1 MKKALDLSIIRRGL
15 ENGDVTAEEACD
27 YMKQKPIQSII
38 ENYLNLYEEDRILD
52 DFEVQELS
60 HIVEI
65 SYYIYTYSH
74 EEPPISDTTYDKL
87 FELVSKYKDEFVT
100 LPEPVGFGEE
110 HHAYPLLRGSL
121 AKIHYLE
128 QPKEKVNQSRRTL
141 DQWIAQTENLYY
153 QETGDRIDLKSYDVY
168 VFPKWDGV
176 SIIFEFDEN
185 GKIVKALTRGY
196 TKLNT
201 AQNVTTHFSDL
212 ERPLHGK
219 PYGLKTEVMVKE
231 DDLIEYNMAY
241 GEDYKQT
248 RSIASGII
256 NSDERDERDKYLQV
270 IQLRYM
276 ESGDDIEKLCP
287 EVFDHPYI
295 RCRLGDIDEI
305 ENFAQSHRFTEGL
318 RCDGAVIHI
327 IDPKL
332 QKVLGRKNDKN
343 NFEVAYKFTEE
354 SELSTVTDVIFQ
366 VGLFGRIAPVVKFKP
381 VQLKGNEV
389 SSASLGSI
397 QRMEYLGLA
406 EGDTVKVCYDIIP
419 FVSVDSDCT
428 RSGNPPILPKS
439 KCPSCGETLTR
450 NGAIL
455 SCENPECLCRKKGKI
470 LNYLTKMNI
479 KGLSYAIIDKLYDFD
494 IVTSIKDLYRLEKH
508 RNDIVSIP
516 GFGEKS
522 YENWQKEINKVR
534 DVDPSMLFGA
544 VGIPGCS
551 QLTFEKIFTMFRVED
566 IMELDNI
573 MNTPGIFEVVPGI
586 GEKKSPIIAQGLDQN
601 KKLLK
606 FLIDK
611 VGVSEIYRNPRDAKF
626 KVCFTKIRDE
636 EIERAIH
643 ALGGVVVNNVTKDT
657 DFCVVPTLG
666 VTSRKVEAAREK
678 EIPIIPIDDILAVI
692 YDKFN
697 FS

>member
-15 ENGDVTAEEACD
+15 ENGNVTAEEACD
-27 YMKQKPIQSII
+27 YMRQKSVQNII
-38 ENYLNLYEEDRILD
+38 DAYLAIYEEDRILD
-52 DFEVQELS
+52 DFEIQELS

-100 LPEPVGFGEE
+100 LPEPVGLGEE
-110 HHAYPLLRGSL
+110 HHSYPLLRGSL
-121 AKIHYLE
+121 TKVHYLK
-128 QPKEKVNQSRRTL
+128 QPEEKVNQSRRTL
-141 DQWIAQTENLYY
+141 EQWISQIENLYH
-153 QETGDRIDLKSYDVY
+153 QETGNRVDLRSYDVY

-176 SIIFEFDEN
+176 SVIFEFDEN
-185 GKIVKALTRGY
+185 GKIERALTRGY

-212 ERPLHGK
+212 ERTLHGK
-219 PYGLKTEVMVKE
+219 PYGLKTEVMVTE
-231 DDLIEYNMAY
+231 DDLIEYNMTY

-256 NSDERDERDKYLQV
+256 NSDERDGRDKYLQV

-276 ESGDDIEKLCP
+276 ERGDEIEKLCP
-287 EVFDHPYI
+287 EVFNHPYI
-295 RCRLGDIDEI
+295 RCKLGDIDEI
-305 ENFAQSHRFTEGL
+305 ENFAQSHRFVQGL

-327 IDPKL
+327 IDPEL

-354 SELSTVTDVIFQ
+354 SELSTVTDVVFQ
-366 VGLFGRIAPVVKFKP
+366 VGLFGRIAPVAKFEP
-381 VQLKGNEV
+381 VQLKGNTV

-406 EGDTVKVCYDIIP
+406 KGDTVKVCYDITP
-419 FVSVDSDCT
+419 FVVVDSDCE

-455 SCENPECLCRKKGKI
+455 SCENLECLCRKKGKI

-479 KGLSYAIIDKLYDFD
+479 KGLSYAIIDKLYDFG
-494 IVTSIKDLYRLEKH
+494 IVTSIKDLYKLEKH
-508 RNDIVSIP
+508 RDEIVSIP
-516 GFGEKS
+516 GFGGKS
-522 YENWQKEINKVR
+522 YDNWQKEINKVR
-534 DVDPSMLFGA
+534 NVDPSMLFGA

-551 QLTFEKIFTMFRVED
+551 QLTFEKIFAMFRVED
-566 IMELDNI
+566 IMELDDI
-573 MNTPGIFEVVPGI
+573 TKTPGFFEVVPGI
-586 GEKKSPIIAQGLDQN
+586 GAKKSPIITEGLEKN

-606 FLIDK
+606 FLIN
-611 VGVSEIYRNPRDAKF
+611 EIGISDGYITPRDAKF

-636 EIERAIH
+636 DIERDIH
-643 ALGGVVVNNVTKDT
+643 ALGGIVVNNITRDT
-657 DFCVVPTLG
+657 DFCVVPALG
-666 VTSRKVEAAREK
+666 VTSRKVESAKEK
-678 EIPIIPIDDILAVI
+678 GIPIIPIDDIIAVI
-692 YDKFN
+692 HDKF
-697 FS
+697 SLS